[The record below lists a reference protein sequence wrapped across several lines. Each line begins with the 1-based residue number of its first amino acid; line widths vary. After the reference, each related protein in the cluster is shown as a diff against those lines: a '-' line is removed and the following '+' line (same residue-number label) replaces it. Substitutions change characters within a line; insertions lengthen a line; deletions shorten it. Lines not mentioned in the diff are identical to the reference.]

1 VQGHNWFFSWT
12 ISLVFIL
19 SPCFFYFSP
28 TTISLTHPSS
38 TTTVLFT
45 INLLRFVLSL
55 LSLLATSSSP
65 SRCQGTIQTASD
77 NDCED
82 QIRVKV
88 EIFVSK
94 VLGKGE
100 LCPCTLLKITKM
112 SFVTSMWHVPFV
124 RSVKIDDRDQ
134 FC

>member
-1 VQGHNWFFSWT
+1 MF
-12 ISLVFIL
+12 
-19 SPCFFYFSP
+19 
-28 TTISLTHPSS
+28 
-38 TTTVLFT
+38 
-45 INLLRFVLSL
+45 SL
-55 LSLLATSSSP
+55 LSLSATFSSP
-65 SRCQGTIQTASD
+65 SHCQGTIQTASD

-100 LCPCTLLKITKM
+100 LCPCILLEITKM
-112 SFVTSMWHVPFV
+112 SLVASMWHVSFV
-124 RSVKIDDRDQ
+124 QSVKMDDHDQ

>member
-1 VQGHNWFFSWT
+1 MDIINFSNEPPLSSSSSLHVFY
-12 ISLVFIL
+12 ISPNHHQPHTPIL
-19 SPCFFYFSP
+19 NHQCPLHHQFAF
-28 TTISLTHPSS
+28 
-38 TTTVLFT
+38 
-45 INLLRFVLSL
+45 SL
-55 LSLLATSSSP
+55 LSLPTISSSP
-65 SRCQGTIQTASD
+65 SHYQRTIQTASD

-100 LCPCTLLKITKM
+100 LCPCTLLEITKM
-112 SFVTSMWHVPFV
+112 SFVASMWHVPFV
-124 RSVKIDDRDQ
+124 RSMKIDDMNQ